1 MIKARPK
8 YPTDLYGTICIDN
21 AQKYIVICLI
31 IPTTFPFDVGSRV
44 EIIRHTSGYLFDQKE
59 IFSD

>member
-1 MIKARPK
+1 MVLI
-8 YPTDLYGTICIDN
+8 TSIT
-21 AQKYIVICLI
+21 QKYIVICLI

-59 IFSD
+59 IFSDWLDKW

>member
-1 MIKARPK
+1 MVEKLP
-8 YPTDLYGTICIDN
+8 PL
-21 AQKYIVICLI
+21 Q
-31 IPTTFPFDVGSRV
+31 TTFPFDVGSRV